1 MESLQQRLGSQIK
14 ELRRLKGYTQAELAE
29 LGGVS
34 MHYIGC
40 VERGERTISLQALE
54 RIARI
59 LEVEISTLFLLPAR
73 RADRKS
79 KPPDRKARILMKL
92 ATFLEDANKE
102 DVSLIFKLVK
112 QLTRHGRS

>member
-29 LGGVS
+29 LAGVS

-59 LEVEISTLFLLPAR
+59 LEVEISTLFLLPAQ
-73 RADRKS
+73 RAASIS
-79 KPPDRKARILMKL
+79 KPPDRKARILAKL
-92 ATFLEDANKE
+92 ATFLEEARQE

-112 QLTRHGRS
+112 QLTRHARS